1 MLPVIAAPLLLS
13 SAASAL
19 ERYYLK
25 KSEIFCDT
33 QQVLCLSGSITYE
46 PNFRILDIRAR
57 VQKQS
62 GPGELR
68 LYFSGTNRQDQLRR
82 TEIVMIIRGTHSEI
96 IDHRIR
102 PDAPD
107 VENWQLTG
115 FLFTPDSD

>member
-1 MLPVIAAPLLLS
+1 MLPVLAAPLLLS

-33 QQVLCLSGSITYE
+33 QQILCLSGSITYE

-57 VQKQS
+57 VQKQT

-82 TEIVMIIRGTHSEI
+82 TEIVLKIRGTHSEI
-96 IDHRIR
+96 IDRRIR

-107 VENWQLTG
+107 VENWQLAG
-115 FLFTPDSD
+115 FLFTPGSE